1 MTPFVHL
8 HVHSQYSIL
17 DGLASIKSLVKKA
30 KKDGMRGIALTD
42 HGVMFGIKSFSD
54 IVQGENASTNNII
67 KEQRNLLQDLEGR
80 EDLTAEECE
89 RKRSYE
95 EKIKELEETLF
106 KPVFGCEVYCARRTR
121 HDKDKNT
128 PDPYNPGRSID
139 RSGWHLI
146 LLAKNK
152 IGYQNLIKMVS
163 LGFSEGEYYK
173 PRIDKELLEKYHEG
187 IIVLSACLGGE
198 IPQHIMAGRLDAAES
213 TALWFKNLFGDD
225 FYLEVQL
232 HRTED
237 PKANM
242 ETYQRQLEVNEQIYA
257 LSERLGIKVVA
268 TNDVHFTN
276 EEDAIAHDRLLCVST
291 GRSVHDTN
299 RLRYSQQEWLKT
311 QQEMN
316 EIFANRP
323 EVLSTSLEILDK
335 VEFYSI
341 ENEPLMPDFSIPEG
355 FKDSNDYL
363 RHLTYEGAKERYGNP
378 IPPEIQERIDFE
390 LKTIEWMQYPGYFL
404 IVQDFIRAAREQGVW
419 VGPGRGSAAGS
430 AVAYCL
436 KITNL
441 DPLKYG
447 LLFERFLN
455 PDRQSLPDI
464 DIDFD
469 DEGRAKVLQWVTEK
483 YGEKCVAHIVT
494 FGEMA
499 AKSAIKDNVRIE
511 ELLPKEGDYISSFIP
526 SRIQASDMERLQK
539 DPTLA
544 DDFDKNKKKITIAKS
559 IALTP
564 QLKTIAQGPDEKLRR
579 VLKYAQQMEGTIRNS
594 GVHACGIIIGK
605 GEISDVVPTIITE
618 DSKTKEKILVT
629 QYEGGL
635 IESTGLIKMDFLG
648 LKTLSIMA
656 ECCTL
661 IKKRHK
667 VDINVDSI
675 PLDDP
680 KVYELF
686 GEGKTIGLFQFESPG
701 MQKYLRELK
710 PDRFEFL
717 IAMNALYRPGPM
729 DYIPTFIARRHGRE
743 PIAYDLPIT
752 QEILQETYGVTVYQE
767 QVMQLSR
774 LLADFT
780 RGESDNL
787 RKAMGKKKIEEMN
800 QLKSKFLAGGM
811 KNGYSEE
818 VLLKIWADWEKFAEY
833 AFNKS
838 HSAAYSLIAY
848 QTGYFKAHYP
858 SEFLAAC
865 LSCNLNNATELS
877 KILEECR
884 AMKIEVL
891 SPDINESDQKFSVNS
906 KGNIRFGLSA
916 IKGISENI
924 VLAIIKE
931 REEHGLYRDI
941 FDFVKRMSNKSLNR
955 ASITTLVLSGGLD
968 SMDLSRET
976 YFAPSVENSQEDFIA
991 ALLRYGNYEKS
1002 ENGEQAGNLFGE
1014 VEEMQIP
1021 HPVPPEAEPW
1031 TDIERLSK
1039 EFELVG
1045 VYLSATPLDPYALIL
1060 EKYCNTRMV
1069 DFQNLDLLQD
1079 KSLMFGGILTSYFEG
1094 VSKKNRPYAKLTI
1107 EDLSGQHTFF
1117 ISDQVYNENKGILSK
1132 GMAVFCKATVA
1143 PRLYKPEELEVTFSK
1158 ISLLDKIKDSLIKRM
1173 IVTLKE
1179 EHLNSSDLI
1188 DGLINAILEKS
1199 VSTEANRTKDT
1210 LPGCDL
1216 LIRVAGRQGLYSVGL
1231 VPKHFKLID
1240 GVELHRF
1247 LQENEIEYQVE

>member
-17 DGLASIKSLVKKA
+17 DGLASVKSLVKKA
-30 KKDGMRGIALTD
+30 KKDGMKGLALTD
-42 HGVMFGIKSFSD
+42 HGVMFGIKSFAD
-54 IVQGENASTNNII
+54 IVRDENASANRLI
-67 KEQRNLLQDLEGR
+67 KEKKAELRLLAEK
-80 EDLTAEECE
+80 ESLTEEELKQKKECE
-89 RKRSYE
+89 E
-95 EKIKELEETLF
+95 EIKKAEETLF
-106 KPVFGCEVYCARRTR
+106 KPIYGCEAYCARRTR

-128 PDPYNPGRSID
+128 PDPYNPTRSID

-152 IGYQNLIKMVS
+152 TGYQNLIKMVS

-198 IPQHIMAGRLDAAES
+198 IPQHIMAGRLDAAEE
-213 TALWFKNLFGDD
+213 TALWFKKIFGED

-232 HRTED
+232 HRTEN
-237 PKANM
+237 PRANR
-242 ETYQRQLEVNEQIYA
+242 ETYLRQLEVNEKIYA

-276 EEDAIAHDRLLCVST
+276 EEDAITHDRLLCVST
-291 GRSVHDTN
+291 GRSVNDPN

-316 EIFANRP
+316 EIFADRP
-323 EVLSTSLEILDK
+323 ELLSTSLEILDK
-335 VEFYSI
+335 VEYYSI
-341 ENEPLMPDFSIPEG
+341 ENDPLMPDFPIPDG
-355 FKDSNDYL
+355 FKDSNEYL
-363 RHLTYEGAKERYGNP
+363 KYLTYEGAKERYGDP
-378 IPPEIQERIDFE
+378 VPDHIQERIDFE

-404 IVQDFIRAAREQGVW
+404 IVQDFIQAAREHGVW

-483 YGEKCVAHIVT
+483 YGENSVAHIIT

-511 ELLPKEGDYISSFIP
+511 ELLPKDGDYISNFIP
-526 SRIQASDMERLQK
+526 SRINAADLDRLK
-539 DPTLA
+539 EDPELKE
-544 DDFDKNKKKITIAKS
+544 DFEKNKKKITIAKS
-559 IALTP
+559 IALSP
-564 QLKTIAQGPDEKLRR
+564 QLRSIAYGQDERLRR

-605 GEISDVVPTIITE
+605 SEISDVVPTIITE

-656 ECCTL
+656 ECCAL
-661 IKKRHK
+661 IKKRYGIDID
-667 VDINVDSI
+667 VDKI

-680 KVYELF
+680 EVYQLF
-686 GEGKTIGLFQFESPG
+686 SEGKTIGLFQFESPG

-743 PIAYDLPIT
+743 AITYDLPVT

-787 RKAMGKKKIEEMN
+787 RKAMGKKKIEQMN
-800 QLKSKFLAGGM
+800 VLKGKFLAGGV

-818 VLLKIWADWEKFAEY
+818 ILLKIWGDWEKFAEY

-848 QTGYFKAHYP
+848 QTGYFKAHYTP
-858 SEFLAAC
+858 EFLAGC
-865 LSCNLNNATELS
+865 LSCNLSNATELS
-877 KILEECR
+877 KILEECK
-884 AMKIEVL
+884 AMNIEVL
-891 SPDINESDQKFSVNS
+891 SPDINESEQKFSVNS
-906 KGNIRFGLSA
+906 EGNIRFGLSA

-924 VLAIIKE
+924 VLSIIRE
-931 REEHGLYRDI
+931 REEHGSYKDI
-941 FDFVKRMSNKSLNR
+941 FDFVKRMSDKSLNR
-955 ASITTLVLSGGLD
+955 STLATLALAGGLD
-968 SMDLSRET
+968 SMKFSRET
-976 YFAPSVENSQEDFIA
+976 YFAPSVENPQEDFIA

-1002 ENGEQAGNLFGE
+1002 ESEARTGNLFGE

-1021 HPVPPEAEPW
+1021 HPTPPEAEAW

-1039 EFELVG
+1039 EAELVG
-1045 VYLSATPLDPYALIL
+1045 FYLSATPLDPYTLIL
-1060 EKYCNTRMV
+1060 EKYCNTKME
-1069 DFQNLDLLQD
+1069 DFQELADLQGRNLI
-1079 KSLMFGGILTSYFEG
+1079 FGGMLTSYFEG
-1094 VSKKNRPYAKLTI
+1094 VSKKGRAYAKLTL
-1107 EDLSGQHTFF
+1107 EDFSGQHSFF
-1117 ISDQVYNENKGILSK
+1117 ISDKVYSENKGLLTK
-1132 GMAVFCKATVA
+1132 GSMLLCHASVE
-1143 PRLYKPEELEVTFSK
+1143 PRQYRPEELDVSFKS
-1158 ISLLDKIKDSLIKRM
+1158 ISFLDTVKNSLIKR
-1173 IVTLKE
+1173 IIATVTE
-1179 EHLNSSDLI
+1179 EQISADFVESLI
-1188 DGLINAILEKS
+1188 DVMQAEKKMAENAKKNDPQPECEL
-1199 VSTEANRTKDT
+1199 V
-1210 LPGCDL
+1210 
-1216 LIRVAGRQGLYSVGL
+1216 IRVVGRQGRYSATL
-1231 VPKHFKLID
+1231 IPKYIKLHNGEAI
-1240 GVELHRF
+1240 GKLLKEYC
-1247 LQENEIEYQVE
+1247 IEYQVE

>member
-17 DGLASIKSLVKKA
+17 DGLASVKSLVKKA
-30 KKDGMRGIALTD
+30 KKDGMKGLALTD

-54 IVQGENASTNNII
+54 IVRDENASANKSI
-67 KEQRNLLQDLEGR
+67 KENRKRLQELSQKDS
-80 EDLTAEECE
+80 LTDEEVALKEECE
-89 RKRSYE
+89 KS
-95 EKIKELEETLF
+95 IKEAEATLF
-106 KPVFGCEVYCARRTR
+106 KPIYGCEVYCARRSR
-121 HDKDKNT
+121 HDKDKNM
-128 PDPYNPGRSID
+128 PDPYNPNRSID

-152 IGYQNLIKMVS
+152 TGYQNLIKMVS

-187 IIVLSACLGGE
+187 VIALSACLGGE
-198 IPQHIMAGRLDAAES
+198 IPQHIMAGRLDVAEE
-213 TALWFKNLFGDD
+213 TALWFKKVFGDD
-225 FYLEVQL
+225 FYLEIQL
-232 HRTED
+232 HRTD
-237 PKANM
+237 NPQANR
-242 ETYQRQLEVNEQIYA
+242 ETYLRQLEVNEKIYD

-276 EEDAIAHDRLLCVST
+276 EEDAITHDRLLCVST
-291 GRSVHDTN
+291 GRSVNDTS
-299 RLRYSQQEWLKT
+299 RMRYSQQEWLKT
-311 QQEMN
+311 QEEMN
-316 EIFANRP
+316 EIFADRP
-323 EVLSTSLEILDK
+323 EVLSNSLEVLDK
-335 VEFYSI
+335 VEYYSI
-341 ENEPLMPDFSIPEG
+341 ENDPLMPDFPIPEG
-355 FKDSNDYL
+355 FKDSNEYL
-363 RHLTYEGAKERYGNP
+363 RYLTYEGAKERYGDP
-378 IPPEIQERIDFE
+378 VPESIKERIDFE

-483 YGEKCVAHIVT
+483 YGENSVAHIIT

-511 ELLPKEGDYISSFIP
+511 ELLPKDGDYISNFIP
-526 SRIQASDMERLQK
+526 TRINAADLDRLKK
-539 DPTLA
+539 DPTLEE
-544 DDFDKNKKKITIAKS
+544 DFQKNKKKITIAKA
-559 IALTP
+559 IALSP
-564 QLKTIAQGPDEKLRR
+564 QLKTIAHGPDEKLRR

-605 GEISDVVPTIITE
+605 SEISDVVPTIITE

-656 ECCTL
+656 ECCAL
-661 IKKRHK
+661 IKKRYGIDID
-667 VDINVDSI
+667 VDKI

-680 KVYELF
+680 EVYELF
-686 GEGKTIGLFQFESPG
+686 SAGKTIGLFQFESPG

-743 PIAYDLPIT
+743 AISYDLPVT

-787 RKAMGKKKIEEMN
+787 RKAMGKKKIEQMEV
-800 QLKSKFLAGGM
+800 LKSKFLAGGK
-811 KNGYSEE
+811 KNGYAEE

-848 QTGYFKAHYP
+848 QTGYFKAHYAP
-858 SEFLAAC
+858 EFLAAC
-865 LSCNLNNATELS
+865 LSCNLSNATELS
-877 KILEECR
+877 KILEECK
-884 AMKIEVL
+884 AMNIEVL
-891 SPDINESDQKFSVNS
+891 SPDINESEQKFSVNS

-916 IKGISENI
+916 IKGISESI
-924 VLAIIKE
+924 VLSIIRE
-931 REEHGLYRDI
+931 REEHGAYKDI
-941 FDFVKRMSNKSLNR
+941 FDFVKRMADKSLNR
-955 ASITTLVLSGGLD
+955 SAITTLALSGGLD
-968 SMDLSRET
+968 SMNLSRET
-976 YFAPSVENSQEDFIA
+976 YFAPSVENPQEDFIA

-1002 ENGEQAGNLFGE
+1002 ESEARTGNLFGE

-1021 HPVPPEAEPW
+1021 HPTPPEIEPW

-1039 EFELVG
+1039 EAELVG
-1045 VYLSATPLDPYALIL
+1045 FYLSATPLDPYTLIL
-1060 EKYCNTRMV
+1060 DKYCNTKMA
-1069 DFQNLDLLQD
+1069 DFQELPDLQGRNLV
-1079 KSLMFGGILTSYFEG
+1079 FGGMLTSYFEG
-1094 VSKKNRPYAKLTI
+1094 VSKKNRPYAKLTL
-1107 EDLSGQHTFF
+1107 EDFSGQYSFF
-1117 ISDQVYNENKGILSK
+1117 ISDQIYSENKGLLSK
-1132 GMAVFCKATVA
+1132 GAMLLCKGSVE
-1143 PRLYKPEELEVTFSK
+1143 PRQYRPEELELSIKK
-1158 ISLLDKIKDSLIKRM
+1158 ISLLDNIKDTLIKRM
-1173 IVTLKE
+1173 IVTIEETQISADFVERLIEVVLGGEESAETTKE
-1179 EHLNSSDLI
+1179 KNSK
-1188 DGLINAILEKS
+1188 G
-1199 VSTEANRTKDT
+1199 
-1210 LPGCDL
+1210 GCEL
-1216 LIRVAGRQGLYSVGL
+1216 VIRVIGRQGRYSANLIPQYLKLRNGDAVG
-1231 VPKHFKLID
+1231 KL
-1240 GVELHRF
+1240 L
-1247 LQENEIEYQVE
+1247 NEYCIEYRVE